1 MRTAECQLQQCI
13 HKIIHWAN
21 TNRFKI
27 SKNKT
32 RCVHNNKIP
41 FLHVL
46 IDTNNDNINASV
58 YKKIICNNSCILN
71 YKIEWPH

>member
-21 TNRFKI
+21 TDGFKI

-32 RCVHNNKIP
+32 RCVHFCQLRKMHHNPLIKLEHTDVPVVDEYKFVGIIFDRKLYIP
-41 FLHVL
+41 
-46 IDTNNDNINASV
+46 I
-58 YKKIICNNSCILN
+58 
-71 YKIEWPH
+71 